1 MNNSLTSVKDETDA
15 VKLLNPLSGDLAF
28 MRKSLLEGLLQ
39 NAIYNIN
46 RKNQDIKFFEFGK
59 SIIKRKYEERKQLA
73 ILVSG
78 RDVAENWLQPKSA

>member
-1 MNNSLTSVKDETDA
+1 
-15 VKLLNPLSGDLAF
+15 
-28 MRKSLLEGLLQ
+28 LQ

-59 SIIKRKYEERKQLA
+59 IYHKRDQYEERKQLA

-78 RDVAENWLQPKSA
+78 RDVAENWLQPKSATSFYNLKAYVKVLLERLALIIKK